1 MTPSQCFFAQQI
13 TQNLN
18 YQRKKTH
25 KILGF
30 LLRSGNLFLFFFLL
44 GLSKLFL
51 LNPNK
56 QITKNS
62 CPPLTLPKCGK
73 ANYI

>member
-1 MTPSQCFFAQQI
+1 MTQSQCFFAQQI
-13 TQNLN
+13 TQTLN
-18 YQRKKTH
+18 YERKKTH
-25 KILGF
+25 KILGI
-30 LLRSGNLFLFFFLL
+30 LLRSGNLFFFLL
-44 GLSKLFL
+44 GLSKLLL

-56 QITKNS
+56 QIIKNS

>member
-1 MTPSQCFFAQQI
+1 MLFCTTNNPKPELPKKKKHIKFWDFCFGVEIF
-13 TQNLN
+13 
-18 YQRKKTH
+18 
-25 KILGF
+25 F
-30 LLRSGNLFLFFFLL
+30 FFFLL

>member
-1 MTPSQCFFAQQI
+1 MLFCTTNNPNPELSKKKKKHIKFWEFCFGVEI
-13 TQNLN
+13 
-18 YQRKKTH
+18 
-25 KILGF
+25 
-30 LLRSGNLFLFFFLL
+30 LFFFLL

-56 QITKNS
+56 QIIKNS